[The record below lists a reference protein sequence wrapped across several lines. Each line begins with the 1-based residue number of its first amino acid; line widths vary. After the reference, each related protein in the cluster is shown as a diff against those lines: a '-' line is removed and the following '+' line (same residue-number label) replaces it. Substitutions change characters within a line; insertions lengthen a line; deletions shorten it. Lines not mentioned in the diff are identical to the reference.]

1 MGLGYRY
8 NRIKYQPN
16 YISGQTAKIPDDL
29 VKGLFIPLPNN
40 NVGEEPK
47 WWSSKYS
54 GRNDPK
60 FKTDLADYNA
70 KKRRMRP
77 NLPKT
82 LQKIL
87 LILGN
92 PKPIHSIH
100 TVSRLRLM

>member
-1 MGLGYRY
+1 MLAKNQNGGAQNTVVEMTQNLKPIW
-8 NRIKYQPN
+8 RI
-16 YISGQTAKIPDDL
+16 IML
-29 VKGLFIPLPNN
+29 
-40 NVGEEPK
+40 
-47 WWSSKYS
+47 
-54 GRNDPK
+54 
-60 FKTDLADYNA
+60 